1 MVERREFK
9 RLPAEVQIDIRSV
22 DRGELKQGTGKNIS
36 GGGILLSSNTRY
48 ETGQVLD
55 VEVITATH
63 RAFTRVFKPM
73 LARVRVVR
81 VEGQDPP
88 FDIAAE
94 FIEVER

>member
-9 RLPAEVQIDIRSV
+9 RLPAEVQINIRSV
-22 DRGELKQGTGKNIS
+22 DKGELKQGTGKNIS

-48 ETGQVLD
+48 NTGQVLD
-55 VEVITATH
+55 VEIITATH
-63 RAFTRVFKPM
+63 RTFSRAFKPM

-88 FDIAAE
+88 FEIAAE
-94 FIEVER
+94 FLEVER

>member
-9 RLPAEVQIDIRSV
+9 RLPAEVQINIRTV
-22 DRGELKQGTGKNIS
+22 DRGELRQGSGKNIS

-55 VEVITATH
+55 VEIITATH
-63 RAFTRVFKPM
+63 RAFSRAFKPM

-94 FIEVER
+94 FLEVEK

>member
-9 RLPAEVQIDIRSV
+9 RLPAEVQVNIHSV
-22 DRGELKQGTGKNIS
+22 GQGELKQGTGKNIS
-36 GGGILLSSNTRY
+36 GGGILLSANTRY
-48 ETGQVLD
+48 QTGQVLD
-55 VEVITATH
+55 IEVITPTH

-88 FDIAAE
+88 FDVAAE
-94 FIEVER
+94 FLEVER

>member
-9 RLPAEVQIDIRSV
+9 RLPAEVQVNIRGV
-22 DRGELKQGTGKNIS
+22 DKEDLKPGTGKNIS

-48 ETGQVLD
+48 EAGQVLD
-55 VEVITATH
+55 VEIITATH
-63 RAFTRVFKPM
+63 RSFTRAFKPM

-81 VEGQDPP
+81 VEGEDPP

-94 FIEVER
+94 FLEVER

>member
-9 RLPAEVQIDIRSV
+9 RLPAEVQVNIRSV
-22 DRGELKQGTGKNIS
+22 DQGELKRGTGKNIS
-36 GGGILLSSNTRY
+36 GGGILLSSNTRF

-55 VEVITATH
+55 LEIITATH

-81 VEGQDPP
+81 IEGEDPP
-88 FDIAAE
+88 FAVAAE
-94 FIEVER
+94 FLEVER

>member
-9 RLPAEVQIDIRSV
+9 RLPAEVQVNIRSV
-22 DRGELKQGTGKNIS
+22 EEEGLRQGTGKNIS
-36 GGGILLSSNTRY
+36 GGGILLSSDNRF

-55 VEVITATH
+55 IEVITPTH

-81 VEGQDPP
+81 VEGQKPP

-94 FIEVER
+94 FLEVDR

>member
-9 RLPAEVQIDIRSV
+9 RLPAEVQVNIRSV
-22 DRGELKQGTGKNIS
+22 DRGDLKQGTGKNIS

-55 VEVITATH
+55 VEIITATH

-73 LARVRVVR
+73 QARIRVVR
-81 VEGQDPP
+81 VEGQEPP

-94 FIEVER
+94 FLEVER

>member
-9 RLPAEVQIDIRSV
+9 RLPAEVQVNIRGV
-22 DRGELKQGTGKNIS
+22 DQGELKQGTGKNIS
-36 GGGILLSSNTRY
+36 GGGILLSSETRF

-55 VEVITATH
+55 LEIITATH

-81 VEGQDPP
+81 VEGENPP
-88 FDIAAE
+88 FDVAAE
-94 FIEVER
+94 FLEVER

>member
-9 RLPAEVQIDIRSV
+9 RLPAEVQINIRGV
-22 DRGELKQGTGKNIS
+22 DKAELKQGTGKNIS

-55 VEVITATH
+55 VEIITATY
-63 RAFTRVFKPM
+63 RTFTRVFKPM
-73 LARVRVVR
+73 LVRVRVVR

-94 FIEVER
+94 FLEIER

>member
-9 RLPAEVQIDIRSV
+9 RLPAEVQVNIRSV
-22 DRGELKQGTGKNIS
+22 EKGGLQQGTGKNIS
-36 GGGILLSSNTRY
+36 GGGILLASETRF

-55 VEVITATH
+55 IEVITPAH

-94 FIEVER
+94 FIEVDR

>member
-9 RLPAEVQIDIRSV
+9 RLPAEVQVNLRSV
-22 DRGELKQGTGKNIS
+22 DKGELKQGTGKNIS
-36 GGGILLSSNTRY
+36 GGGILLASNTRF

-55 VEVITATH
+55 IEVITPTH
-63 RAFTRVFKPM
+63 RAFTRIFKPM
-73 LARVRVVR
+73 QARVRVVR

-94 FIEVER
+94 FLQVER